1 MTVAHASSQ
10 RKSTMSGVPGM
21 AGWSA
26 LPTRD
31 RRLLEWLWTG
41 DVVTAE
47 LAALLAYGNL
57 RVAQRRLSR
66 LGDYG
71 LIRGFWSANS
81 QRPRGRYAYAL
92 TRAAHKELEYLI
104 WKDAPPNPLPG
115 RVNAPSPVIHQLAT
129 HDLLAAFLKASPLAA
144 GVGLAAWTPDR
155 AAALAFKGYL
165 RPDAIAV
172 FLADD
177 RATLLM
183 IERDLGTERRDI
195 LAKKVEHYSNPLNR
209 APGGNLGLVVES
221 GRRSAAV
228 RASLRPR
235 LERLQDWRK
244 EPPIPCWVAVSGE
257 LLADPF
263 GAIWR
268 SPDGGEATV
277 LTMPPHELQ
286 HELPILSTPALLDDD
301 APEAL
306 DDRALEAI
314 RWRP

>member
-1 MTVAHASSQ
+1 MTVAQGQ
-10 RKSTMSGVPGM
+10 RRRKATISGAPGM

-26 LPTRD
+26 LPIRD
-31 RRLLEWLWTG
+31 KRLLEWLWTG

-47 LAALLAYGNL
+47 LAAGLAFGNL
-57 RVAQRRLSR
+57 RVAQRRLAR
-66 LGDYG
+66 LGEYG
-71 LIRGFWSANS
+71 LVRGFWSANS

-92 TRAAHKELEYLI
+92 TREARSGIEYLL
-104 WKDAPPNPLPG
+104 WGDDPPSPARG
-115 RVNAPSPVIHQLAT
+115 SVQAPSPVIHQLAT
-129 HDLLAAFLKASPLAA
+129 HDLLGAFLGASRVAD
-144 GVGLAAWTPDR
+144 GIGLVAWLPER

-172 FLADD
+172 FSNRA

-209 APGGNLGLVVES
+209 APGANLGLVVES

-235 LERLQDWRK
+235 LDRFK
-244 EPPIPCWVAVSGE
+244 EWHKQTPIPCWIAVSAE
-257 LLADPF
+257 LFADPF

-268 SPDGGEATV
+268 SPDGREATV
-277 LTMPPHELQ
+277 LTMPPHELKYP
-286 HELPILSTPALLDDD
+286 LPILSAPAFLDDD
-301 APEAL
+301 GPEAL

>member
-1 MTVAHASSQ
+1 MPGA
-10 RKSTMSGVPGM
+10 PGM
-21 AGWSA
+21 AGWRA
-26 LPTRD
+26 LPIRD
-31 RRLLEWLWTG
+31 RCLLEWLWTG

-66 LGDYG
+66 LGGYG
-71 LIRGFWSANS
+71 LNRGFWSANS

-104 WKDAPPNPLPG
+104 WGDEPPNPLPG
-115 RVNAPSPVIHQLAT
+115 RVHAPSPVIHQLAT
-129 HDLLAAFLKASPLAA
+129 HDLLAAFLKVSPLAD
-144 GVGLAAWTPDR
+144 GIGLAAWIPER

-172 FLADD
+172 FLAGD

-183 IERDLGTERRDI
+183 IERDLGTERRDV
-195 LAKKVEHYSNPLNR
+195 LAKKVEQYSNPLNR
-209 APGGNLGLVVES
+209 APGANLGLVVES

-235 LERLQDWRK
+235 LERWQDWRK
-244 EPPIPCWVAVSGE
+244 EPPIPCWIAVSSE

-268 SPDGGEATV
+268 SPDEREATV
-277 LTMPPHELQ
+277 LTMSPHGLQ

-301 APEAL
+301 APGAL

-314 RWRP
+314 RWRQ